1 MEYHTVRTFQDVLTQ
16 VKKYIHNQEDMDFI
30 LKAFDYASKK
40 HFQQFRKS
48 GEPFINHCIEVTYI
62 LATYQMSPTTLAAGL
77 LHDVVEDCDVSL
89 KELENEFGKDVAS
102 IVEAVT
108 KIHRLPTVNL
118 EESTAATHRKLILAM
133 AKDVRAVIVKLAD
146 RLHNMRTLQFHS
158 VEKQKKIAKETLEV
172 YAPLSHRLGM
182 NELKNELENLS
193 FYYLDKDKYLEIKE
207 LIDKKLSSNED
218 GVDKIIKDIGKLL
231 DDNQLSYKI
240 FGRIKH
246 IYSVYKKIYIKDII
260 FERIFDLQA
269 IRIITDT
276 KLQCYEILGLIHEK
290 YVPIP
295 GRFKDYIAMP
305 KPNLYQSLHTTI
317 CDSDGNLFEIQIRTK
332 EMDRV
337 AENGVA
343 AHWIYKES
351 AGKDKAK
358 DASKKQ
364 KLTRE
369 QFAWLGQLINMYEE
383 NPDTSDS
390 EYIHQIQ
397 KDIFEANVYCLTPN
411 GKIVDLPQGS
421 TPIDFAYRIHSEVG
435 NKAIGA
441 LVNKVIVPLNTVLKT
456 GDVVEIKTSKNNL
469 GPREDWLKFVKT
481 SSARSQI
488 KKVIAKREQQER
500 DNINEVFYKKGL
512 QMIEEAIE
520 SRGLDKD
527 EVMDAL
533 NQISVLNYFNAKS
546 AEDLILNCGRK
557 ALSPQ
562 LIVTQCMDMKPDLVV
577 QINQLL
583 KKSKVNTDVKTN
595 KNDIRIKGI
604 DGIKVEPAA
613 CCKPIPGD
621 AIVGYITRGSGVK
634 VHRKNCPNILHE
646 KKRLIETS
654 WAEILKLT
662 YYPVDLEIIAN
673 DRGNLVLDLLSL
685 ISSVKIKIDSINA
698 KSHYE
703 TKTATIS
710 CTVYVSDVHHLD
722 TLMTN
727 LNKITGILEVKR
739 VFH

>member
-369 QFAWLGQLINMYEE
+369 QFAWLVQLINMYEE

-421 TPIDFAYRIHSEVG
+421 TPIDFAYRIHSDVG
-435 NKAIGA
+435 NKMVGAI
-441 LVNKVIVPLNTVLKT
+441 VNDSIVPLSYKLSSNDIVN
-456 GDVVEIKTSKNNL
+456 IKTSNTAKPNQEWLNFVKTNHAKNKIKAYFSKQEKDKYIEKGRAILQSELRKKHFSFDEVLSQENIQKICKELKIDSLEEIYFSIGTLRYTVSYILGILSEEKKEDTLVAKILSNPKMNTTRSTKDSVLVHGKSGMLVNL
-469 GPREDWLKFVKT
+469 ARCCHPVIGDEIVGYVTKGEGVTVHKANCVNINMKSERLIPVSWNENSSQSYETILEVTCDSNKNYLLDILAKSSGKNIFVVSVKTSETHEWTLYDLSLKIDSLESLEQFINALYQYKFVK
-481 SSARSQI
+481 
-488 KKVIAKREQQER
+488 
-500 DNINEVFYKKGL
+500 N
-512 QMIEEAIE
+512 
-520 SRGLDKD
+520 
-527 EVMDAL
+527 
-533 NQISVLNYFNAKS
+533 
-546 AEDLILNCGRK
+546 
-557 ALSPQ
+557 
-562 LIVTQCMDMKPDLVV
+562 
-577 QINQLL
+577 
-583 KKSKVNTDVKTN
+583 
-595 KNDIRIKGI
+595 
-604 DGIKVEPAA
+604 
-613 CCKPIPGD
+613 
-621 AIVGYITRGSGVK
+621 
-634 VHRKNCPNILHE
+634 
-646 KKRLIETS
+646 
-654 WAEILKLT
+654 
-662 YYPVDLEIIAN
+662 
-673 DRGNLVLDLLSL
+673 
-685 ISSVKIKIDSINA
+685 
-698 KSHYE
+698 
-703 TKTATIS
+703 
-710 CTVYVSDVHHLD
+710 
-722 TLMTN
+722 
-727 LNKITGILEVKR
+727 VKR
-739 VFH
+739 K